1 MENVTLKEQLII
13 AKIMSYIQL
22 NNFGVASRCLVPGT
36 LPTVI
41 GIPLMA

>member
-1 MENVTLKEQLII
+1 MENFTLKEQPIS

-22 NNFGVASRCLVPGT
+22 NNFGIALRCLVPGT